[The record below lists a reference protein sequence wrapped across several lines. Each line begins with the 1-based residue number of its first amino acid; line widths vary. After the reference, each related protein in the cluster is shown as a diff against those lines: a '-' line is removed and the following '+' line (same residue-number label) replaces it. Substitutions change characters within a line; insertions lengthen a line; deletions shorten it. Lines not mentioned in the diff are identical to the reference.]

1 MLILETIGMMVV
13 YWLAFG
19 ASVAAMMFLLFGI
32 AYLIGE
38 LPEWLKERFAKP
50 SLRK

>member
-1 MLILETIGMMVV
+1 MDIAIILLTILG
-13 YWLAFG
+13 YWIAMGF
-19 ASVAAMMFLLFGI
+19 SVAAMMFLFYKFAVI
-32 AYLIGE
+32 VGE